1 MLGAFGFSALADE
14 PGAGEAPAAE
24 CVAAHVGQY
33 VIGFS
38 YKGTFSGVYDGG
50 PGPQAVVQGTAMPDT
65 LWGLWVPL
73 NIGAF
78 TYSGN
83 EVVPA
88 GNSVTVEVKSMGI
101 TTLSGDESTFSFS
114 NSSLVKSVD
123 GTASQLYRRT
133 GYVGTAFITANVN
146 ISIAGAEP
154 IPAVLKLSVSITP
167 SPFTFYS
174 SAYLNEA
181 SKISAESHVCYYALP
196 TEGVLWM
203 TSENDFTQNLSIETD
218 IGEQPVCEKIDSK
231 TVKITLPEPE
241 SNSGYSLHVYDAPNH
256 SALFISS
263 MPEGSCI
270 RVQNGSNEYI
280 VGFAF
285 NEGDIV
291 IISEGNWTY
300 GDTTTAEP
308 DPANPRRM
316 FSKMTVDVG
325 LRKVDS
331 NGNAYYEVDKT
342 GP

>member
-1 MLGAFGFSALADE
+1 MLRKFLSGVLCAALMLGAFGFSALADE

-146 ISIAGAEP
+146 IKAL
-154 IPAVLKLSVSITP
+154 PAP
-167 SPFTFYS
+167 SPFPRSSS
-174 SAYLNEA
+174 SA
-181 SKISAESHVCYYALP
+181 
-196 TEGVLWM
+196 
-203 TSENDFTQNLSIETD
+203 
-218 IGEQPVCEKIDSK
+218 
-231 TVKITLPEPE
+231 
-241 SNSGYSLHVYDAPNH
+241 
-256 SALFISS
+256 
-263 MPEGSCI
+263 
-270 RVQNGSNEYI
+270 
-280 VGFAF
+280 
-285 NEGDIV
+285 
-291 IISEGNWTY
+291 
-300 GDTTTAEP
+300 
-308 DPANPRRM
+308 
-316 FSKMTVDVG
+316 
-325 LRKVDS
+325 
-331 NGNAYYEVDKT
+331 
-342 GP
+342 